1 MERHNRKIKITL
13 ILFLSIFS
21 LLVNTAA
28 FYILT
33 DYNTRHYTAL
43 SRSHME
49 QQYQNYQQKLA
60 VLGEQIRLFGD
71 NPQFTNAIERHDWTA
86 VNEKI
91 SDFIRSSGNI
101 VSLRIY
107 CIEDGVLKRAR
118 GDSNVRYAELEP
130 ERIAEMWNETKQK
143 GDSALWF
150 LREGTARSSECLSY
164 LMPVSDEGKQ
174 IAYLTADLDVSS
186 FMQDSIKEENV
197 ISWQETVAIVSP
209 DRAWFGIGRRSEELQ
224 PFLEAE
230 NTEFDILAGRTISIR
245 ELPQSRDRLIQV
257 IHLQMDKLLW
267 QVGGMVAVL
276 FLISILLI
284 FLGVRFVSDS
294 IMVPLNKLKH
304 RMHSGL
310 EGR

>member
-150 LREGTARSSECLSY
+150 C
-164 LMPVSDEGKQ
+164 GKEQ
-174 IAYLTADLDVSS
+174 HAA
-186 FMQDSIKEENV
+186 MNV
-197 ISWQETVAIVSP
+197 
-209 DRAWFGIGRRSEELQ
+209 
-224 PFLEAE
+224 
-230 NTEFDILAGRTISIR
+230 
-245 ELPQSRDRLIQV
+245 
-257 IHLQMDKLLW
+257 
-267 QVGGMVAVL
+267 
-276 FLISILLI
+276 
-284 FLGVRFVSDS
+284 
-294 IMVPLNKLKH
+294 
-304 RMHSGL
+304 
-310 EGR
+310 